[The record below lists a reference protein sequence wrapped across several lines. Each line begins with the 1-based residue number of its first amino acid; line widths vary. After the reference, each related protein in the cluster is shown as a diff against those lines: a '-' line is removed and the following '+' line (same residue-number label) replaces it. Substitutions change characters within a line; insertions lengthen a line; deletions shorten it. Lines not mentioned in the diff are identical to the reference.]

1 MKWTDAT
8 SLRHGERG
16 KISPCSWRCDIEGVK
31 LWISTNHVDYRGE
44 WVMRLNDGNPQR
56 IASGEM
62 SAENAQKVAMEQAWH
77 QARQNLSKW
86 QGVSDALFAYI

>member
-44 WVMRLNDGNPQR
+44 WVMRFNDGPPLR
-56 IASGEM
+56 IADVDIALEAVQGIALEK
-62 SAENAQKVAMEQAWH
+62 AWYKAREN
-77 QARQNLSKW
+77 LLKW
-86 QGVSDALFAYI
+86 QSVSDAIFPSI